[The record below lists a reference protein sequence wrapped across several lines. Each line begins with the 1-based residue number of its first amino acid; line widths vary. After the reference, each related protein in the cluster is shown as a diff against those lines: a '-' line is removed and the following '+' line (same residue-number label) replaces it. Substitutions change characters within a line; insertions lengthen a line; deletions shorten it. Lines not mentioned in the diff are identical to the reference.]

1 MQKKTLKQKDVIQ
14 LSDHFNNTRLIRF
27 VLPSV
32 VMMVFTS
39 VYGIVDGLFVINFA
53 GGSQFAAINLVM
65 PLLIIVGAVGFM
77 LGAGGTAIVAKTLGM
92 KEDKLA
98 NEYFSLLVYVTAIL
112 GAIIAVIGIVV
123 ARDVSR
129 LLGAEGQTLEY
140 CTTYARM
147 VLIALPFFM
156 LQNLFQSLFIT
167 AEKPKLGLLVTVA
180 AGVTNIVLD
189 ALFVAAFEWGLEGA
203 AAATAISQGVGGI
216 VPVIYFANKN
226 TSLLRLGKTK
236 LYGKMLLD
244 TCINGS
250 SELMS
255 NISASLVTILY
266 NYQLMRLEGERGVS
280 AYGVIMYVSFF
291 FVAIFIGFAI
301 GSSPIVSYHYGADN
315 RDELKNLRKRSLTI
329 VGVAGVVMTAV
340 ALALT
345 VPICILFAGGDAH
358 LYEIT
363 LRGFV
368 IYSFSYLMAGLNI
381 YGSAFFTALN
391 NGVIS
396 AVISFLRTLVFQCI
410 TVIILPIFFDMDG
423 VWLSIIVA
431 ELLSLAVTVTFLV
444 TKRKKYGY

>member
-1 MQKKTLKQKDVIQ
+1 MQEKIKKEKDIIQ
-14 LSDHFNNTRLIRF
+14 LSDHFNNARLIRF

-39 VYGIVDGLFVINFA
+39 IYGIVDGLFVINFA

-77 LGAGGTAIVAKTLGM
+77 IGTGGTAIVAKTLGM
-92 KEDKLA
+92 KQDKLA
-98 NEYFSLLVYVTAIL
+98 NEYFSLLVYVTAIV
-112 GAIIAVIGIVV
+112 GTIIAVIGIIV

-140 CTTYARM
+140 CTTYARI
-147 VLIALPFFM
+147 VLIALPCFM
-156 LQNLFQSLFIT
+156 LQNVFQSLFIT
-167 AEKPKLGLLVTVA
+167 AEKPKLGLATTVA
-180 AGVTNIVLD
+180 AGVTNILLD
-189 ALFVAAFEWGLEGA
+189 ALFVAVFKWGLEGA

-216 VPVIYFANKN
+216 VPIIYFAGKN
-226 TSLLRLGKTK
+226 TSLLRLGKTRF
-236 LYGKMLLD
+236 YGKMLLD

-255 NISASLVTILY
+255 NISASVVTILY

-315 RDELKNLRKRSLTI
+315 RDELKNLRRRSLTI
-329 VGVAGVVMTAV
+329 VGITGAVMTAL

-345 VPICILFAGGDAH
+345 VPICTIFAGGDRV
-358 LYEIT
+358 LYDLT
-363 LRGFV
+363 VRGFI
-368 IYSFSYLMAGLNI
+368 IYSFSYLMAGINI

-410 TVIILPIFFDMDG
+410 TVIVLPIFFAMDG
-423 VWLSIIVA
+423 VWFSIIIA
-431 ELLSLAVTVTFLV
+431 EILSLAVTIIFLV
-444 TKRKKYGY
+444 AKRKKYGY

>member
-1 MQKKTLKQKDVIQ
+1 MQEKIKKEKDIIQ

-39 VYGIVDGLFVINFA
+39 IYGIVDGLFVINFA

-77 LGAGGTAIVAKTLGM
+77 IGTGGTAIVAKTLGM
-92 KEDKLA
+92 KQDKLA
-98 NEYFSLLVYVTAIL
+98 NEYFSLLVYVTAIV
-112 GAIIAVIGIVV
+112 GTIIAVIGIIV

-140 CTTYARM
+140 CTTYARI
-147 VLIALPFFM
+147 VLIALPCFM
-156 LQNLFQSLFIT
+156 LQNVFQSLFIT
-167 AEKPKLGLLVTVA
+167 AEKPKLGLATTVA
-180 AGVTNIVLD
+180 AGVTNILLD
-189 ALFVAAFEWGLEGA
+189 ALFVAVFKWGLEGA

-216 VPVIYFANKN
+216 VPIIYFAGKN
-226 TSLLRLGKTK
+226 TSLLRLGKTRF
-236 LYGKMLLD
+236 YGKMLLD

-255 NISASLVTILY
+255 NISASVVTILY

-315 RDELKNLRKRSLTI
+315 RDELKNLRRRSLTI
-329 VGVAGVVMTAV
+329 VGITGAVMTAL

-345 VPICILFAGGDAH
+345 VPICTIFAGGDRG
-358 LYEIT
+358 LYDLT
-363 LRGFV
+363 VRGFI
-368 IYSFSYLMAGLNI
+368 IYSFSYLMAGINI

-410 TVIILPIFFDMDG
+410 TVIVLPIFFAMDG
-423 VWLSIIVA
+423 VWLSIIIA
-431 ELLSLAVTVTFLV
+431 EILSLAVTVIFLV
-444 TKRKKYGY
+444 AKRKKYGY